1 MAEFVGQGMTNLEI
15 AKELTISER
24 TVEGHVERIL
34 GKLAFRS
41 RSQIAAWVAGGEP
54 GRAN

>member
-1 MAEFVGQGMTNLEI
+1 VAEFVGQGMTNLEI